1 MEMGLNLYI
10 SQMVKCQTN
19 KEGSWIKA
27 ISLCADHLL
36 EELEILK
43 PKAIISTIKRQ
54 GNTILNSITTKKFNK
69 WHNRMIL
76 VGYPHGA
83 ARRAGQGKS
92 IDNRL
97 TKWHDWDDSTKELT
111 RLLKKI

>member
-1 MEMGLNLYI
+1 
-10 SQMVKCQTN
+10 
-19 KEGSWIKA
+19 
-27 ISLCADHLL
+27 
-36 EELEILK
+36 
-43 PKAIISTIKRQ
+43 
-54 GNTILNSITTKKFNK
+54 
-69 WHNRMIL
+69 MIL